1 MPGEPTNLSTPPS
14 LHSID
19 DVLAALDDIIERSV
33 GENSTAAIFAHVYRR
48 TTAKVKEGIAVGRFE
63 DNRRME
69 QFDVVF
75 ARKYIDAWWDFKEG
89 RPVAKSW
96 ELAFSA
102 NGNKLVIMQH
112 VLLGMN
118 AHINLD
124 LGIAAA
130 EFAPEEKVQELEQ
143 DFMLINELLAELV
156 DEVQERIGSV
166 SPLMFFLDWVGKSDD
181 EAIVNFSITKARE
194 CAWEVAEQLSAAPAD
209 RKASIIT
216 DVDNRISGFGR
227 IVAHPPGFLISKVL
241 AFIRLFEEK
250 DIGEIIEK
258 LRL

>member
-1 MPGEPTNLSTPPS
+1 MLGEPNNLSTHPT
-14 LHSID
+14 LVTID
-19 DVLAALDDIIERSV
+19 DVLAALDDIINRAV
-33 GENSTAAIFAHVYRR
+33 QENSTAAIFAYVYRR
-48 TTAKVKEGIAVGRFE
+48 TTAKVKEGIAAGRFE

-69 QFDVVF
+69 QFDVAF
-75 ARKYIDAWWDFKEG
+75 ARKYIEAWWDFRKG

-96 ELAFSA
+96 ELAFSSA
-102 NGNKLVIMQH
+102 DSNLVIMQH

-130 EFAPEEKVQELEQ
+130 EFAPRGQIHELEH
-143 DFMLINELLAELV
+143 DFMMINELLAELV

-181 EAIVNFSITKARE
+181 EAIVNFSISKARE
-194 CAWEVAEQLSAAPAD
+194 CAWDVAEQLSSAPPD
-209 RKASIIT
+209 RKASIISN
-216 DVDNRISGFGR
+216 VDNRISRFGR
-227 IVAHPPGFLISKVL
+227 IVAHPPGFILSKVL
-241 AFIRLFEEK
+241 TFIRLFEEK
-250 DIGEIIEK
+250 DTGEIIKK